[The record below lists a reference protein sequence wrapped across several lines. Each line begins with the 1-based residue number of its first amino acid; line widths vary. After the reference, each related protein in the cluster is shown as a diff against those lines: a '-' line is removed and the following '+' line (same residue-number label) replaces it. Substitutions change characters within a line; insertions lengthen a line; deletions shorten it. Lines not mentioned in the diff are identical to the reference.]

1 MSWSNSDPAGRKE
14 RERLGAP
21 ERSPSME
28 PRATST
34 HACAGERVL
43 HGCHWGEW
51 RGRELRQRRP
61 QWLGSG
67 GENDRVREFIQGV
80 EISELLAPIQWLG
93 INMYKW
99 AGLE

>member
-14 RERLGAP
+14 REIGGTG
-21 ERSPSME
+21 EE

-61 QWLGSG
+61 QWSGSG
-67 GENDRVREFIQGV
+67 GENDRVMEFIQGV